1 MRAAI
6 ATDGGFVSAHFG
18 RCPEFTLVDL
28 ENGEIVKKE
37 TVSNPGHQPGFIPK
51 FLAEKGVHCIIAGGM
66 GNNAQALFGGFG
78 IKVIVGVSG
87 KIDDVLEDLKSNA
100 LVSGNSLCQPGSGKG
115 YGLDKNQ
122 CSHPH
127 GRQHRH

>member
-6 ATDGGFVSAHFG
+6 ATDGDFVSVHFG

-28 ENGEIVKKE
+28 ENGKIVKKE
-37 TVSNPGHQPGFIPK
+37 IVANPGHQPGFIPK
-51 FLAEKGVHCIIAGGM
+51 FLKEKKVDCIIAGGM
-66 GNNAQALFGGFG
+66 GNNAQMLFDNFG

-87 KIDDVLEDLKSNA
+87 KIDDILEDLKSNT
-100 LVSGNSLCQPGSGKG
+100 LVSGDSLCQPGSGKG

-122 CSHPH
+122 CSHPQGH
-127 GRQHRH
+127 QHNH